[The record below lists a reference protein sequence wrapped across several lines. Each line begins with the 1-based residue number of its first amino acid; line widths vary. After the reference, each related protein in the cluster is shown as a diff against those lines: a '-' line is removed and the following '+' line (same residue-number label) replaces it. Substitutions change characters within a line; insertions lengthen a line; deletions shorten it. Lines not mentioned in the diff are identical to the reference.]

1 MEKYIDEVFF
11 IERSNGTFC
20 YHRNSRPARSYF
32 ITIRER
38 GDCYAY
44 LKTSA
49 TGYVEYAGALSTTNK
64 SSVFCE
70 TYGHALK
77 FYDENGSKVSRNE
90 FQRKCPEMIAA
101 LSSLIMGIRFTRD
114 SRGTFIREL
123 FYKSIIDKSPV
134 PFPDGTCF
142 YLFSKSHRVIRF
154 SNVDLSEC
162 LLIKPTV
169 STTISNLCVNP
180 YMMEERGYKK
190 IDSSVF
196 YKLLSMIKMIN
207 RSMGL
212 VLSNLDVVQIYRLDD
227 PEEKAT
233 IEEIESPDH
242 KAINCDP
249 RRTYNRKL
257 EEMKQLYKGYEYA
270 ANIVNTNMVKIVSG
284 FNFDNKNDV
293 YRFILLHWAIRTRIS
308 EAVINEVENLGERK
322 YVPLFLDCA
331 KHYNDRFDA
340 NYVFTKKELYE
351 RFCNSDIKQNP
362 ITDGDTVIQ

>member
-20 YHRNSRPARSYF
+20 YHRNSRLARSYS
-32 ITIRER
+32 ITNRAR

-44 LKTSA
+44 LRTTT
-49 TGYVEYAGALSTTNK
+49 TGLVEFAGALSATNK

-77 FYDENGSKVSRNE
+77 FHDENGSKVSRNE
-90 FQRKCPEMIAA
+90 FQRKCSEMTAA
-101 LSSLIMGIRFTRD
+101 LSALIMGMRYTKD
-114 SRGTFIREL
+114 SKGTFIRDL
-123 FYKSIIDKSPV
+123 FYKSIIDTSPP
-134 PFPDGTCF
+134 PFPNGTCF

-169 STTISNLCVNP
+169 SMTITNLCVNP

-196 YKLLSMIKMIN
+196 YKLLNMIKIMN
-207 RSMGL
+207 RSMCH
-212 VLSNLDVVQIYRLDD
+212 VLSNLDVIQTYRLDD

-233 IEEIESPDH
+233 IEEIESP
-242 KAINCDP
+242 KPIDP
-249 RRTYNRKL
+249 RKTYNRKL
-257 EEMKQLYKGYEYA
+257 DELKQLYKGYEYA
-270 ANIVNTNMVKIVSG
+270 ANIVGTNMVKMVSG
-284 FNFDNKNDV
+284 FNFDNKHDV
-293 YRFILLHWAIRTRIS
+293 SMFILLHWALRVRVS
-308 EAVINEVENLGERK
+308 KAVINEVKKQGERK

-331 KHYNDRFDA
+331 KHYNVRYDA
-340 NYVFTKKELYE
+340 NYVFTKKELCE
-351 RFCNSDIKQNP
+351 LFNNLDNSELNNL
-362 ITDGDTVIQ
+362 TS